1 MGVCLVKPADL
12 PTTDSGHHQGNLM
25 NRCFLVLCILASVAS
40 AHIGTRV
47 FPFYELT
54 DEMLETIDIHDR
66 SVEEWYQIGEPSM
79 TLLDFKTGR
88 TGRSGVPDPSDLDF
102 RIWLAWHDESNR
114 IYTAVTTRDDVY
126 YNEHNHN
133 EETERYWLMLE
144 YDSILFSLDADHS
157 GGTGTKG
164 VYNYVHEELLDI
176 YGSTQWYSVIAQ
188 TQSGPTIDNRIRVS
202 QKNHPIGNFIGEP
215 DSWMVFPPYGDAGG
229 MAEGEQPSLSVIEMY
244 VTPYD
249 GWGALDDPDQ
259 VEFSELSAHQII
271 GFVIMVFDSD
281 GDCHGCTG
289 PFHQPAEIFDDGN
302 WLYISSYNKADDF
315 IDGLLLPA
323 QDTSVESIT
332 WGRIKASLQP

>member
-1 MGVCLVKPADL
+1 MTVTVTVA
-12 PTTDSGHHQGNLM
+12 TTTENRPCCQGGKAKRSLSPCSFPEGNLM
-25 NRCFLVLCILASVAS
+25 NRCLFVLFIWASVAS
-40 AHIGTRV
+40 GHIGTRV

-54 DEMLETIDIHDR
+54 DEMLETIDIHDG

-114 IYTAVTTRDDVY
+114 IYTAVTTIDDVY

-188 TQSGPTIDNRIRVS
+188 TQNGPTIDNRIRVS

-215 DSWMVFPPYGDAGG
+215 FLDGF
-229 MAEGEQPSLSVIEMY
+229 PSLRR
-244 VTPYD
+244 
-249 GWGALDDPDQ
+249 
-259 VEFSELSAHQII
+259 
-271 GFVIMVFDSD
+271 
-281 GDCHGCTG
+281 CRR
-289 PFHQPAEIFDDGN
+289 N
-302 WLYISSYNKADDF
+302 
-315 IDGLLLPA
+315 
-323 QDTSVESIT
+323 
-332 WGRIKASLQP
+332 GRGRAT